1 MQFGK
6 FILAGEM
13 QRVLILPSFVHVVFS
28 RINVLIAHP
37 HPSPP
42 QKKTEHKKNELRFVQ
57 LVKEVFGPCW
67 IK

>member
-42 QKKTEHKKNELRFVQ
+42 KKKQNIKKTS
-57 LVKEVFGPCW
+57 
-67 IK
+67 